1 MKDSYSVLAAARN
14 VPVADVIK
22 EKSIRDMTN
31 SPDFVNMIR
40 ELNEED
46 MATLQRINNSTY
58 FQDRAPDNNK
68 RALQNRIKELSRNSG
83 KK

>member
-31 SPDFVNMIR
+31 SPDFVNMIQ

-68 RALQNRIKELSRNSG
+68 RALQNHIKKLSRNSG